1 MCKCRH
7 PPVTFRRQLT
17 GLPSTHQWLHR
28 CSKSEQPIMGATIDE
43 MDRSLS
49 SSCRPPQV
57 LFRSCKQLLVTDVGC
72 QGPIGLT
79 CFFREVLRKT
89 GRQSSPKVPVIKAE
103 IGMIAPHSSHG
114 VEVQNSIMSQF
125 VPGLVD
131 HLVRRTWK
139 SPVAF
144 TIQKIKELLFHIFFL
159 PNATSMLIVQLI
171 FC

>member
-28 CSKSEQPIMGATIDE
+28 CSKLELPIMGATIDE

-49 SSCRPPQV
+49 STCRAPQV
-57 LFRSCKQLLVTDVGC
+57 LFRSPWMSRSYRLNLLF
-72 QGPIGLT
+72 QRGLKKNRQVVFPRGT
-79 CFFREVLRKT
+79 CNQARDRNDSTTFK
-89 GRQSSPKVPVIKAE
+89 SW
-103 IGMIAPHSSHG
+103 
-114 VEVQNSIMSQF
+114 VEVHNSIMPQF

-131 HLVRRTWK
+131 HLVHRTWK

-144 TIQKIKELLFHIFFL
+144 TIQKIKEPSLSYFFSSKYHFYVDCVGDFLFKVVCIY
-159 PNATSMLIVQLI
+159 V
-171 FC
+171 